1 MFDDIREYGRKASA
15 CQFEEPTHWIVAV
28 YPNTSCPLPDPWLQT
43 VGLSP
48 RKYKLPSNQVVAETF
63 DQSDKV
69 VIRVFQGVF
78 AWWAA
83 ALLDQAPYHCSNF
96 GGIIH
101 WHYQGFQS
109 IKSNPHQTHVC
120 VLAFAVHNTSKMT
133 PFLARR
139 AVVDR
144 QYMTA
149 RKDSY
154 FTLSRPYLAE
164 KWRKSFTVRSS
175 FCLASFRLYKIQ
187 GRSTDMERSDVPLY

>member
-69 VIRVFQGVF
+69 EIRVVQG
-78 AWWAA
+78 
-83 ALLDQAPYHCSNF
+83 SNF

-109 IKSNPHQTHVC
+109 IKANPHQTHVL
-120 VLAFAVHNTSKMT
+120 VLASAVHNTSKANMT
-133 PFLARR
+133 AFLALR
-139 AVVDR
+139 AVEDR

-164 KWRKSFTVRSS
+164 K
-175 FCLASFRLYKIQ
+175 
-187 GRSTDMERSDVPLY
+187 